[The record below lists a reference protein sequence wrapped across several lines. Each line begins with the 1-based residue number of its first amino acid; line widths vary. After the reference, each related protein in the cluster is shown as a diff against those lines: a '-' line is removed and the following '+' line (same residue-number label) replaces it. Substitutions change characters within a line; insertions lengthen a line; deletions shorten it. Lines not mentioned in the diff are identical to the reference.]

1 MDKPVKDSE
10 AMIASMAPELA
21 PGVWHFC
28 ACDARREAAFLPRA
42 LAAFREAEGLSLI
55 LDEVAARALGA
66 PLDQP
71 MRRITLTVHSALD
84 GIGLTAAV
92 SAELTAAGIPCNVVA
107 ALHHDHVFVPAAQ
120 AEAALAALRARA
132 GQECSA

>member
-1 MDKPVKDSE
+1 
-10 AMIASMAPELA
+10 
-21 PGVWHFC
+21 
-28 ACDARREAAFLPRA
+28 
-42 LAAFREAEGLSLI
+42 
-55 LDEVAARALGA
+55 
-66 PLDQP
+66 